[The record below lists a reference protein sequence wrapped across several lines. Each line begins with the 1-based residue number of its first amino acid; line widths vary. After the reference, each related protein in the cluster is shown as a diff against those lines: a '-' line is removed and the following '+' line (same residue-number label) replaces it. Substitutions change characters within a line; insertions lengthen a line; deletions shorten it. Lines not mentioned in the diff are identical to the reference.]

1 VEASCQTSISN
12 GGSVLK
18 TLQIIAAI
26 MALGLAEEAHAQVL
40 RTQGWYLGL
49 GLAPAWLDTD
59 YHFTDDSSVS
69 PKLDT
74 AVQISGAIGYKFDG
88 WRFEVEPF
96 WVDSNT
102 DTATVHGPLAI
113 NPLIAGPG
121 TPVRNAVR
129 IKGDIGL
136 SGVLFNAAFDVPID
150 EHFLFTA
157 GGGIGWVGVSP
168 SESIN
173 DVTIADHDE
182 SAFAWQ
188 LIAGF
193 IYALNSNFEL
203 QIDYR
208 YAGISDTDHRSS
220 IPVVNPLITTSA
232 VLGLSERSTNLQAVM
247 FGVRWYP

>member
-1 VEASCQTSISN
+1 M
-12 GGSVLK
+12 K

-182 SAFAWQ
+182 FAFAWQ

-193 IYALNSNFEL
+193 IYAFNSNFEF

-208 YAGISDTDHRSS
+208 YTGISDTDHRSS
-220 IPVVNPLITTSA
+220 IPVVNPLITTPA

-247 FGVRWYP
+247 FSVRWYP